1 MVDRWRGVVW
11 VEVGI
16 ATRLRGRFGGGYLCE
31 MDLVAVSKGYQ
42 PEASFVDKREW
53 FLISLLGFVGVLEL
67 KNIDI
72 QGQLMLA
79 HFAQYNRSCFVKF
92 WICQ

>member
-11 VEVGI
+11 VDVGI

-42 PEASFVDKREW
+42 RKPASWIKGN
-53 FLISLLGFVGVLEL
+53 GF
-67 KNIDI
+67 
-72 QGQLMLA
+72 
-79 HFAQYNRSCFVKF
+79 
-92 WICQ
+92 